1 MPGLVYGPEDTS
13 SVRTSLRNLLRG
25 RLPAV
30 PTGTAYCWAHVDDIA
45 DAHILA
51 MDAAAAGQTYIIG
64 GPQATLLEAMRLAAT
79 VAGKRA
85 PVGVPPGGMRAM
97 APVSSLLGRVLPLP
111 AEYTPEGLRV
121 IAGPTYIGSN
131 AKARRELGYD
141 PRPLEVGWAETVR
154 HEMAT
159 MG

>member
-1 MPGLVYGPEDTS
+1 
-13 SVRTSLRNLLRG
+13 
-25 RLPAV
+25 
-30 PTGTAYCWAHVDDIA
+30 
-45 DAHILA
+45 
-51 MDAAAAGQTYIIG
+51 
-64 GPQATLLEAMRLAAT
+64 MRLAAR

-85 PVGVPPGGMRAM
+85 PVGVPAGGMRAM
-97 APVSSLLGRVLPLP
+97 APVSGLLGRVLPLP